1 MNPPSPGSPPP
12 SPGSPPP
19 SPGSPPPSPPFI
31 SPPPSPPFISPPPSP
46 SSSPSSSPRSFSER
60 VQGLATSAQKSAS
73 TLLEGTAYAAGLI
86 GPYIAQFQQ
95 LFNIIT
101 DIEMTPDQKA
111 EAIITFIKNEAY
123 NQAKQIAGDTF
134 TTSKDKLINLI
145 RQLNTYKKQIC
156 SVVVT
161 VKQVQTIFDY
171 ITTNPEFIYKLKT
184 ELINVNQNDIQNI
197 INNPIELTTLS
208 TPSTT
213 NTDKC
218 ERQIDNMLN
227 QLFPGF
233 SRFSRISGGKKYR
246 KNKKTKSKRRLRSKR
261 RKSIRKR

>member
-1 MNPPSPGSPPP
+1 MNPPSPGSSAGSSAGSFA
-12 SPGSPPP
+12 SP
-19 SPGSPPPSPPFI
+19 
-31 SPPPSPPFISPPPSP
+31 
-46 SSSPSSSPRSFSER
+46 SFSER

-86 GPYIAQFQQ
+86 GPYMAQFQK

-101 DIEMTPDQKA
+101 DTEMTPDQKA
-111 EAIITFIKNEAY
+111 EAIITFIKNQAY
-123 NQAKQIAGDTF
+123 NQAKQITGETF
-134 TTSKDKLINLI
+134 TTSKDQLINLI

-156 SVVVT
+156 SVVANVN
-161 VKQVQTIFDY
+161 QVQTIFNY
-171 ITTNPEFIYKLKT
+171 ITTNQEFINKLKT

-197 INNPIELTTLS
+197 INNPMELTTLA
-208 TPSTT
+208 TPTTT
-213 NTDKC
+213 NTDNC

-246 KNKKTKSKRRLRSKR
+246 KNKKTKSKRRLRSRKGSKR
-261 RKSIRKR
+261 RKSQRRKSQTKKR

>member
-1 MNPPSPGSPPP
+1 MNPAAGSAAT
-12 SPGSPPP
+12 G
-19 SPGSPPPSPPFI
+19 
-31 SPPPSPPFISPPPSP
+31 
-46 SSSPSSSPRSFSER
+46 SSPSFSER
-60 VQGLATSAQKSAS
+60 VQGLAASAQKSAS

-101 DIEMTPDQKA
+101 DIDMTPEQKA
-111 EAIITFIKNEAY
+111 DAIITFIKNEAVS
-123 NQAKQIAGDTF
+123 QVTEMAGQKF
-134 TTSKDKLINLI
+134 TTSKDKLVTLI

-161 VKQVQTIFDY
+161 VNQVQTIFDY

-184 ELINVNQNDIQNI
+184 ELINVDPNEIQNI
-197 INNPIELTTLS
+197 INNPMELTTLS

-233 SRFSRISGGKKYR
+233 SGGKKYK
-246 KNKKTKSKRRLRSKR
+246 KNKKTKSKRRTRSKR
-261 RKSIRKR
+261 RHTQRRKSQIRK